1 LTQTNESNK
10 RFELSRSSNGIERQL
25 GIHVIRWGVDM
36 GTTLHTAHRSHLQG
50 RSPQLLAF
58 VSATSFGVDA
68 EVRGMVRPK
77 VPNYAIRRLLFGTAA
92 LGLVIA
98 GLAATVGL
106 LAGFQ
111 GTPASAS
118 GVQPAVTDHTDY
130 TGYTGYTDHTAPAS
144 IHVAQPGDTLW
155 SIADTYRGDI
165 GRDRYITVLIQMNGD
180 TGVASGEAIWLP

>member
-1 LTQTNESNK
+1 
-10 RFELSRSSNGIERQL
+10 
-25 GIHVIRWGVDM
+25 M
-36 GTTLHTAHRSHLQG
+36 GTTLHTAYRSNFQG
-50 RSPQLLAF
+50 QSTQSLAF
-58 VSATSFGVDA
+58 VSATSFGVEA

-77 VPNYAIRRLLFGTAA
+77 VPNYAIRRLLVGTAA
-92 LGLVIA
+92 LGLAIA
-98 GLAATVGL
+98 ALAATVGL

-118 GVQPAVTDHTDY
+118 GVQSAVTA
-130 TGYTGYTDHTAPAS
+130 TATSAS

-165 GRDRYITVLIQMNGD
+165 SRGRYIDVLIQLNGD

>member
-1 LTQTNESNK
+1 
-10 RFELSRSSNGIERQL
+10 
-25 GIHVIRWGVDM
+25 M
-36 GTTLHTAHRSHLQG
+36 GTTLHTAQSSNRRG
-50 RSPQLLAF
+50 RSTQSLAF
-58 VSATSFGVDA
+58 VSATSFGVEP

-77 VPNYAIRRLLFGTAA
+77 APNYAIRRLLVGTAA
-92 LGLVIA
+92 LGLAVA
-98 GLAATVGL
+98 GLATTVGL

-118 GVQPAVTDHTDY
+118 GVQSALTDF
-130 TGYTGYTDHTAPAS
+130 TALAS

-165 GRDRYITVLIQMNGD
+165 SRDRYIDVLIQMNGD